1 MRRRKEMTASYPAVG
16 AALKRSDMY
25 QSNFILT
32 NLRPPFNGNREIYGF
47 YGIYRME
54 GGV

>member
-1 MRRRKEMTASYPAVG
+1 MKRRKEMTASYPAVG

-32 NLRPPFNGNREIYGF
+32 NLRPPFNGNLEIYGF
-47 YGIYRME
+47 YTICRME
-54 GGV
+54 EGV